1 MELITTQ
8 VQTVEPNSSVL
19 YQAATSSGNQSI
31 LWRIGSS
38 IITLRG
44 VGVQARAR
52 FRISAHLNVALSA
65 DAAVEPIEVAFA
77 INGEAIS
84 TTRMVSTPAAAEEFN
99 NVGTSSFIDVPTGCC
114 TEITLKNIGGTNID
128 VENVTV
134 TVERVA

>member
-19 YQAATSSGNQSI
+19 FQAATSSGNQSI
-31 LWRIGSS
+31 LWRIGSG
-38 IITLRG
+38 IIILRG
-44 VGVQARAR
+44 AGVQSRAR
-52 FRISAHLNVALSA
+52 FRVGAHLNVALSEG
-65 DAAVEPIEVAFA
+65 AAVEPIEIAFT

-84 TTRMVSTPAAAEEFN
+84 TTRMVSTPAAVSEFN

-114 TEITLKNIGGTNID
+114 TEITLKNIGTTNID